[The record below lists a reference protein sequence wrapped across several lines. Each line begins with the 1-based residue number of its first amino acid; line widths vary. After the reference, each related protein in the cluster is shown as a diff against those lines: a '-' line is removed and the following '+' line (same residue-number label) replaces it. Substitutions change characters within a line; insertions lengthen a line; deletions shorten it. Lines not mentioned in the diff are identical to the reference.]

1 MKRMILSILAIFAL
15 ASVAV
20 ADEASHREA
29 AVRVIEA
36 SQVQKSLEQIQG
48 MFEGMLSQQMGALE
62 VPSEGKAAFEA
73 MQAEMSSLMSDL
85 LTWEELSE
93 FTVTTYVEFFSE
105 EELNELTDFY
115 KSELGQKLIERQ
127 PEIMQKSMQWAQTKV
142 QERMPEF
149 LKRLEEA
156 TAEFQEQFE
165 ASDSP
170 EG

>member
-1 MKRMILSILAIFAL
+1 MQQLILSSLVAL
-15 ASVAV
+15 ALSSVAV

-29 AVRVIEA
+29 ALRVLEA
-36 SQVQKSLEQIQG
+36 SQVKKSLEQIQG
-48 MFEGMLSQQMGALE
+48 MFEGMLSQQMGTVE
-62 VPSEGKAAFEA
+62 VPPEGKAELEA

-156 TAEFQEQFE
+156 TAELREQFE